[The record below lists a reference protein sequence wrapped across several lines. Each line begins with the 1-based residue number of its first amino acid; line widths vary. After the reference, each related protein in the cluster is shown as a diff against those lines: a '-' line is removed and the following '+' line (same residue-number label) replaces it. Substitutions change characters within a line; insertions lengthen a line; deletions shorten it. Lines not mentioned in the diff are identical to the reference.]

1 MSQNRA
7 KSVVMNLSDVSE
19 ALCPIDTD
27 SLVCRARG
35 RFRGSSVALASLCG
49 NSGNSSEPETK
60 LVVIQLVVAEQS
72 QRRLVGVLNRLTDR
86 DHGYS
91 GSSSS

>member
-1 MSQNRA
+1 VSQNRA

-19 ALCPIDTD
+19 ALRQSECDLLI
-27 SLVCRARG
+27 CRTRG

-49 NSGNSSEPETK
+49 NSGYSSEPKTK
-60 LVVIQLVVAEQS
+60 LVVIQFVVAGPD
-72 QRRLVGVLNRLTDR
+72 QRWLVGVSNPLTDR